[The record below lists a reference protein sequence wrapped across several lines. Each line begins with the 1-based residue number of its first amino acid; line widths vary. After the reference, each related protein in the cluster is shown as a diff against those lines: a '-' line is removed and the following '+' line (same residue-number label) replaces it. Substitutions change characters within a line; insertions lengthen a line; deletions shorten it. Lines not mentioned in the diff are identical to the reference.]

1 MSTEIGYLNI
11 KSVKF
16 ASSNS
21 KLEAKISLITGGN
34 SGIGLAT
41 ARRYVAE
48 GVHVF
53 ITGRRQAE
61 LGEAVRQIGKHVTG
75 VPDDGKPSS
84 SDRADTC

>member
-41 ARRYVAE
+41 AQRFGCQRRTPWH
-48 GVHVF
+48 G
-53 ITGRRQAE
+53 
-61 LGEAVRQIGKHVTG
+61 
-75 VPDDGKPSS
+75 
-84 SDRADTC
+84 